1 MRKSKT
7 TSSLFFKSRP
17 SAMLNKPLFEDDSL
31 YRPLD
36 LSKLDDQMSLQGHHC
51 IAAPLLARTRSDM
64 KPDDFPAWG
73 VDWAWGMPI
82 IILTVI
88 FHAYVL
94 GLVNRDV
101 TFRLKKSVESR
112 YTFVSVFVIGGTALA
127 ATLLHGFEAFGW
139 AIAYRLLG
147 ASMTFKSAM
156 LYSMSAITSYGH
168 ANLYLEPRW
177 QLMGTLEALDGWI
190 VFGLTT
196 AFLFAVI
203 QRAWLRHHLPDERS

>member
-1 MRKSKT
+1 
-7 TSSLFFKSRP
+7 
-17 SAMLNKPLFEDDSL
+17 
-31 YRPLD
+31 
-36 LSKLDDQMSLQGHHC
+36 
-51 IAAPLLARTRSDM
+51 M
-64 KPDDFPAWG
+64 KPDDIPAWG

-82 IILTVI
+82 IIVTVI

-94 GLVNRDV
+94 GLVNREV
-101 TFRLKKSVESR
+101 TLRLRQSVEDR
-112 YTFVSVFVIGGTALA
+112 VTFVSVFVIGGTALA
-127 ATLLHGFEAFGW
+127 ATMLHGLEAFVW

-147 ASMTFKSAM
+147 ASMSFKSAM

-203 QRAWLRHHLPDERS
+203 QKAWLQTHLSR

>member
-1 MRKSKT
+1 
-7 TSSLFFKSRP
+7 
-17 SAMLNKPLFEDDSL
+17 
-31 YRPLD
+31 
-36 LSKLDDQMSLQGHHC
+36 
-51 IAAPLLARTRSDM
+51 M
-64 KPDDFPAWG
+64 KPNDYFFAWG
-73 VDWAWGMPI
+73 VDWAWGIPI

-101 TFRLKKSVESR
+101 TFRLKKNVESR

-127 ATLLHGFEAFGW
+127 ATLLHWIEAIAW
-139 AIAYRLLG
+139 AVAYRLL
-147 ASMTFKSAM
+147 ASMNFKSAM

-177 QLMGTLEALDGWI
+177 QMMGTLEALNGWI

-203 QRAWLRHHLPDERS
+203 QRAWLQTHLSR

>member
-1 MRKSKT
+1 
-7 TSSLFFKSRP
+7 
-17 SAMLNKPLFEDDSL
+17 
-31 YRPLD
+31 
-36 LSKLDDQMSLQGHHC
+36 
-51 IAAPLLARTRSDM
+51 M
-64 KPDDFPAWG
+64 KPDEIFAWG
-73 VDWAWGMPI
+73 LDWAWSVPI
-82 IILTVI
+82 IIVTII

-101 TFRLKKSVESR
+101 ALRLTQTVESR
-112 YTFVSVFVIGGTALA
+112 FTFVSVFVIGGTALA
-127 ATLLHGFEAFGW
+127 ATMLHGFEAFGW
-139 AIAYRLLG
+139 AIAYRLLDTK
-147 ASMTFKSAM
+147 MDFKSAM

-203 QRAWLRHHLPDERS
+203 QRAWLHSHLPDERS